1 MTDIY
6 VIFVLL
12 NDSEMDTPFVYDNHV
27 TGKNFV
33 GRKTEC
39 VVLSNLLEAGENV
52 CLYETPKAGKTSLV
66 QQTLYNMRAAGKP
79 FIVAYVDLL
88 SIRSRRMF
96 LKKFGGAVIRAAY
109 STPSDYS
116 AVISKHLAG
125 THFVFDPAQFA
136 SKEDIVCMNWDP
148 DENDIREM
156 TCLPQRIAEEK
167 GMPLYVVFRDFQ
179 NVMQTE
185 DYEVVFKSM
194 EKVFA
199 ERDRSVS
206 VKSAFVFCGSMVNAM
221 KHIFAEKKYFYRQVN
236 HLPLSPIDD
245 RDAVEHIVRGFR
257 SSGKVIERD
266 LALGA
271 CKLFRSEM
279 WYLNQFF
286 SICDSMSKGFIN
298 EAILVDALNS
308 MIAVHEPRFKVLV
321 NDLTDHQL
329 SLLRAVLDGVVKFS
343 ASDVIERYGLN
354 SSANVRRV
362 KDALR
367 KKEILTFNE
376 KDEPVILDPLFEYWV
391 SKYYFEI
398 Q

>member
-1 MTDIY
+1 
-6 VIFVLL
+6 
-12 NDSEMDTPFVYDNHV
+12 MDTAFVYDNHV

-39 VVLSNLLEAGENV
+39 TVLSNLLEAGENV
-52 CLYETPKAGKTSLV
+52 CIYETPKAGKTSLV

-88 SIRSRRMF
+88 SVRTRRGF
-96 LKKFGGAVIRAAY
+96 LKKFGGSLIKAAY
-109 STPSDYS
+109 STPSDYA
-116 AVISKHLAG
+116 AVIARHLEG
-125 THFVFDPAQFA
+125 THFVFDHAQFA
-136 SKEDIVCMNWDP
+136 SKEDIVCMNWDA
-148 DENDIREM
+148 DANDVYMM

-167 GMPLYVVFRDFQ
+167 GVPVYVVFRDFQ
-179 NVMQTE
+179 NVMQTD
-185 DYEVVFKSM
+185 DYEVIFNTM

-206 VKSAFVFCGSMVNAM
+206 PKSAFVFCGSMVNAM
-221 KHIFAEKKYFYRQVN
+221 KYIFAEKKYFYRQVN
-236 HLPLSPIDD
+236 HLPLSAIDD
-245 RDAVEHIVRGFR
+245 KDAIEHIVRGFR

-271 CKLFRSEM
+271 CKLFRSDM

-298 EAILVDALNS
+298 EAILVDALNA

-329 SLLRAVLDGVVKFS
+329 SLLKAVLDGVVKFS
-343 ASDVIERYGLN
+343 ASDVIERYSLN

-367 KKEILTFNE
+367 KKEIITFND

-391 SKYYFEI
+391 SRYYFEM